1 MTHPRMIS
9 FLRTVPLHR
18 MIPFAAGGLCLAVSL
33 SAGWLWSTLSE
44 TTFEAHARLA
54 PGVALSADP
63 VQDEREPA
71 ATGIE
76 DELFS
81 PDVLSAAVALLH
93 DRGVALAMAT
103 PFDSEA
109 DYLFER
115 LHARQVDG
123 EASEVELSCTSAD
136 GDEALQML
144 TALVDALTAAA
155 RNDGAPTADVPAA
168 ARDTERK
175 ELAGAIAKQDR
186 AIAELVER
194 LDKTR
199 AATALERAADGPT
212 ALEDQLAEARR
223 AVGEAA
229 ARLDGARRDFGRNVP
244 ADIVASRLPE
254 SPLRTKIIDRLSVER
269 LRGDLR
275 QQEALLAK
283 SSSVYGRN
291 HPRMAEIREKTEQLR
306 RQVAGFPGAPGDV
319 SDGTG
324 KPPPEELVIGAL
336 EAELLS
342 TQSRENDIAARLAT
356 RSARLD
362 EQQKLETQLGET
374 RQELAFLH
382 GEHDRIRREID
393 KARSDA
399 AARLPAVIEPPALTP
414 DPIAPG
420 AGLPM
425 AVSCVAGM
433 ALYLLLLWQLR
444 SRHEHAPVVARVPR
458 QSPKTP
464 APERSRGRFR
474 SEEEQRLA
482 RLKMLSGAPRA
493 AVS

>member
-1 MTHPRMIS
+1 MIS
-9 FLRTVPLHR
+9 FRRTIPLHR
-18 MIPFAAGGLCLAVSL
+18 MIPFAAAGLCLGLSL
-33 SAGWLWSTLSE
+33 SAGWLWHTLSE
-44 TTFEAHARLA
+44 STFEAHARLV
-54 PGVALSADP
+54 PRVGLSADP
-63 VQDEREPA
+63 ELQDDREPGA
-71 ATGIE
+71 VAIE
-76 DELFS
+76 DELFA
-81 PDVLSAAVALLH
+81 PEVLSAAVALLH
-93 DRGVALAMAT
+93 DREVALAMAT

-115 LHARQVDG
+115 LHARQVD
-123 EASEVELSCTSAD
+123 EDSSEVKLSCTSAD

-155 RNDGAPTADVPAA
+155 RNSQSSTADGPAA
-168 ARDTERK
+168 VRETERR
-175 ELAGAIAKQDR
+175 ELAAAVLRQDR
-186 AIAELVER
+186 AIAEQVEQ
-194 LDKTR
+194 LEKTR

-212 ALEDQLAEARR
+212 ALEDQLAESRR
-223 AVGEAA
+223 TVGEAA
-229 ARLDGARRDFGRNVP
+229 ARLDSARRDFERNVP
-244 ADIVASRLPE
+244 ADVVAARLPE

-275 QQEALLAK
+275 QHEALLAK

-291 HPRMAEIREKTEQLR
+291 HPRMVEIREKTEQLR

-324 KPPPEELVIGAL
+324 KSAPDLVIGAL

-342 TQSRENDIAARLAT
+342 AQSRENDIAARLAT
-356 RSARLD
+356 RSERL
-362 EQQKLETQLGET
+362 EAQQKLETQIGEA

-393 KARSDA
+393 SARSDET
-399 AARLPAVIEPPALTP
+399 ARLPAVTEPPTLSP

-458 QSPKTP
+458 QPPKTP

>member
-1 MTHPRMIS
+1 MTYSRMTS
-9 FLRTVPLHR
+9 FLRTFPLHR
-18 MIPFAAGGLCLAVSL
+18 LIPFAAAGLCLALSL
-33 SAGWLWSTLSE
+33 SAGWLWHTLSA

-54 PGVALSADP
+54 PGAGLPADP
-63 VQDEREPA
+63 VQDDREPGA
-71 ATGIE
+71 VAIE
-76 DELFS
+76 DELFA
-81 PDVLSAAVALLH
+81 PDVLSAAVVLLH

-103 PFDSEA
+103 PFDSET

-115 LHARQVDG
+115 LHARHVD
-123 EASEVELSCTSAD
+123 EDASEVELSCTSAD

-155 RNDGAPTADVPAA
+155 KNSQASAADGPAA
-168 ARDTERK
+168 ARETERS
-175 ELAGAIAKQDR
+175 ELAAAIVKHDR
-186 AIAELVER
+186 AIAEQVEQ
-194 LDKTR
+194 LEKAR
-199 AATALERAADGPT
+199 AATAVERAADGPT
-212 ALEDQLAEARR
+212 ALENQLAEARR
-223 AVGEAA
+223 AVGDAA
-229 ARLDGARRDFGRNVP
+229 ARLDGARRDFERNVP
-244 ADIVASRLPE
+244 AEVVAARLPE

-275 QQEALLAK
+275 QHEALLAK

-291 HPRMAEIREKTEQLR
+291 HPRMVEICEKTEQLR
-306 RQVAGFPGAPGDV
+306 RQVAAFPGAPPDV

-324 KPPPEELVIGAL
+324 KSAPEELVIGEL

-342 TQSRENDIAARLAT
+342 TQSRENDIAARLSA
-356 RSARLD
+356 RSGRLD
-362 EQQKLETQLGET
+362 EQQKLETQLGEA

-382 GEHDRIRREID
+382 GEHDRIRREINS
-393 KARSDA
+393 ARSEET
-399 AARLPAVIEPPALTP
+399 ARLPAIIEPPALSP

-420 AGLPM
+420 AGLQI

-458 QSPKTP
+458 ESPKTP
-464 APERSRGRFR
+464 VPERSRRRFR